1 MKVIVMQPQEVDVK
15 ILKVNAGVRYWDDGS
30 VNGVTDDPNYPAM
43 PFSKSGRWIINIDI
57 DKGIIVDWPQ
67 GVKASVD
74 YKVCDDGVYS
84 LIDSK
89 GNVIRH
95 FANEYVPNVLC
106 PEESGYGDY
115 IIMNI
120 DEYGRISGWDK
131 ERIQSML

>member
-1 MKVIVMQPQEVDVK
+1 MIQTTLQCH
-15 ILKVNAGVRYWDDGS
+15 
-30 VNGVTDDPNYPAM
+30 
-43 PFSKSGRWIINIDI
+43 FSKSGRWIINIDI
-57 DKGIIVDWPQ
+57 DKGTIVDWPQ
-67 GVKASVD
+67 GVKARVH

>member
-95 FANEYVPNVLC
+95 FANDC
-106 PEESGYGDY
+106 